1 MWQAAPHVAVFIVSP
16 PLKMTEKFSN
26 GEIAGEFM
34 KYYSQREAGRVF
46 PTGSDWQIGI
56 KSQLEYWFHSKLRS
70 YSVQMKS
77 FRSF

>member
-56 KSQLEYWFHSKLRS
+56 KS
-70 YSVQMKS
+70 
-77 FRSF
+77 